1 MHGKARIKKTLL
13 ITAVTLLLATA
24 GSGCGRTL
32 PAIDAAT
39 LEARKAALVLTGAS
53 LTPEETEEIR
63 QAAGEKAAADKI
75 ALEFV
80 VNTSTNPDELASI
93 IGKGKYDSIIGAGS
107 ELAEPLSKL
116 AAGLP
121 ESRFVVLGNGVNT
134 AVPESMP
141 ANLMIKRLDDAHKT
155 RLWDNWVQLQKAS
168 GLAVLWIQRTGS
180 PVPAEW
186 SPSEEADKLLS
197 LDIYPGDTWF
207 PQLTYQVSAVKPSM
221 IALYTA
227 VDDAVM
233 AKIKTLKLPVVD
245 TVGGLSAQYRWGT
258 ILPVAITASLDDG
271 AKGGIELYTAEE
283 AVINR
288 K

>member
-1 MHGKARIKKTLL
+1 MQAKARTKRTLL
-13 ITAVTLLLATA
+13 AAAFLLLTAA

-39 LEARKAALVLTGAS
+39 LDSRKAALILAGPS

-63 QAAGEKAAADKI
+63 RAAVDKAAGDKT

-80 VNTSTNPDELASI
+80 ANSSTNQDELASI
-93 IGKGKYDSIIGAGS
+93 IGNGKFDSIIGAGS
-107 ELAEPLSKL
+107 ELTPPLSQL
-116 AAGLP
+116 AAASP
-121 ESRFVVLGNGVNT
+121 DIRFVVLTNGVSA
-134 AVPESMP
+134 AVPAQFP
-141 ANLMIKRLDDAHKT
+141 ANMLLKKLDDTLKT
-155 RLWDNWVQLQKAS
+155 GLWDNWVQLQKAS
-168 GLAVLWIQRTGS
+168 GLTILWIQKTGF

-186 SPSEEADKLLS
+186 SPSEEADKVLS

-207 PQLTYQVSAVKPSM
+207 PQLTYQISAVKPNL

-227 VDDAVM
+227 VDDAVL

-245 TVGGLSAQYRWGT
+245 TVGGLSAQYRWGN
-258 ILPVAITASLDDG
+258 IVPGVIASSLG
-271 AKGGIELYTAEE
+271 PAPKAGIELYTAEE
-283 AVINR
+283 AALNH

>member
-1 MHGKARIKKTLL
+1 MQAKARTKRTLL
-13 ITAVTLLLATA
+13 AAALLLLAAA

-32 PAIDAAT
+32 PTIDAAT
-39 LEARKAALVLTGAS
+39 LDLRKATLVLAGAS

-63 QAAGEKAAADKI
+63 RAAGEKAAAEKI

-80 VNTSTNPDELASI
+80 ANSSTNPDDLASI
-93 IGKGKYDSIIGAGS
+93 IGKGKFDSVIGAGS
-107 ELAEPLSKL
+107 ELAPPLSQL
-116 AAGLP
+116 AVHDPGT
-121 ESRFVVLGNGVNT
+121 RFVVLGNGIT
-134 AVPESMP
+134 AAVPDQMP
-141 ANLMIKRLDDAHKT
+141 ANMLLKKLDDNRKT
-155 RLWDNWVQLQKAS
+155 GLWDNWVQLQKAS
-168 GLAVLWIQRTGS
+168 GLTVLWIQKTGS

-186 SPSEEADKLLS
+186 SPSEEADKVLS

-207 PQLTYQVSAVKPSM
+207 PQLTYQVSAVKPNM

-227 VDDAVM
+227 VDDAVL

-245 TVGGLSAQYRWGT
+245 TVAGLSAQYRWSS
-258 ILPVAITASLDDG
+258 ILPEVMAASLG
-271 AKGGIELYTAEE
+271 PAPKGGTELYSPEE

>member
-1 MHGKARIKKTLL
+1 MQAKARTKRTLL
-13 ITAVTLLLATA
+13 AAVLLLLAAA

-39 LEARKAALVLTGAS
+39 LDLRKATLVLAGSS

-63 QAAGEKAAADKI
+63 RTAGEKAAAGKI

-80 VNTSTNPDELASI
+80 ANSSTNPDDLASI
-93 IGKGKYDSIIGAGS
+93 IGKGKFDSIIGAGS
-107 ELAEPLSKL
+107 ELAQPLSQL
-116 AAGLP
+116 AVNDP
-121 ESRFVVLGNGVNT
+121 DTRFVVLGNGIT
-134 AVPESMP
+134 AAAPDQMP
-141 ANLMIKRLDDAHKT
+141 ANMLLKKLDDTRKT
-155 RLWDNWVQLQKAS
+155 GLWDNWVQLQKAS
-168 GLAVLWIQRTGS
+168 GLTVLWIQKTGS

-186 SPSEEADKLLS
+186 SPSEEADKVLS

-207 PQLTYQVSAVKPSM
+207 PQLTYQISAVKPNM

-227 VDDAVM
+227 VDDAVL

-245 TVGGLSAQYRWGT
+245 TVAGLSAQYRWSS
-258 ILPVAITASLDDG
+258 ILPEVMASSLG
-271 AKGGIELYTAEE
+271 PAPKGGTELYTPEE

>member
-1 MHGKARIKKTLL
+1 MQAKARTKRTLL
-13 ITAVTLLLATA
+13 AAALLLLAAA

-39 LEARKAALVLTGAS
+39 LESRKAALVLAGSS

-63 QAAGEKAAADKI
+63 QAAGDKAAAEKI

-80 VNTSTNPDELASI
+80 ANSSTNPDELASI
-93 IGKGKYDSIIGAGS
+93 IGKDKFDSIIGAGS
-107 ELAEPLSKL
+107 ELAPPLSQL
-116 AAGLP
+116 AGNDP
-121 ESRFVVLGNGVNT
+121 DTRFVVLSNGIT
-134 AVPESMP
+134 AAVPDQMP
-141 ANLMIKRLDDAHKT
+141 ANMLLKKLDDTRKT
-155 RLWDNWVQLQKAS
+155 GLWDNWVQLQKAS
-168 GLAVLWIQRTGS
+168 GLTVLWIQRTGS

-186 SPSEEADKLLS
+186 SPSEEADKVLS

-221 IALYTA
+221 IALYTT
-227 VDDAVM
+227 VDDAVL

-245 TVGGLSAQYRWGT
+245 TVGGLSAQYRWSS
-258 ILPVAITASLDDG
+258 ILPEVMASSLG
-271 AKGGIELYTAEE
+271 PAPRGGTELYTAEE
-283 AVINR
+283 AAINR

>member
-1 MHGKARIKKTLL
+1 MQAKARTKRTLL
-13 ITAVTLLLATA
+13 AAALLLLAAA

-39 LEARKAALVLTGAS
+39 LDLRKATLVLAGSS

-63 QAAGEKAAADKI
+63 RTAGEKAAAEKI

-80 VNTSTNPDELASI
+80 ANSSTNPDDLASI
-93 IGKGKYDSIIGAGS
+93 IGKGKFDSIIGAGS
-107 ELAEPLSKL
+107 ELASPLSQL
-116 AAGLP
+116 AVNDP
-121 ESRFVVLGNGVNT
+121 DTRFIVLGNGIT
-134 AVPESMP
+134 AAAPDQMP
-141 ANLMIKRLDDAHKT
+141 ANMLLKKLDDTRKT
-155 RLWDNWVQLQKAS
+155 GLWDNWVQLQKAS
-168 GLAVLWIQRTGS
+168 GLTVLWIQRTGS

-186 SPSEEADKLLS
+186 SPSEEADKVLS

-207 PQLTYQVSAVKPSM
+207 PQLTYQVSAVKPNM

-227 VDDAVM
+227 VDDAVLT
-233 AKIKTLKLPVVD
+233 KIKTLKLPVVD
-245 TVGGLSAQYRWGT
+245 TLAGLSAQYRWST
-258 ILPVAITASLDDG
+258 ILPEVIASSVG
-271 AKGGIELYTAEE
+271 PAPKGGTELYTPEE